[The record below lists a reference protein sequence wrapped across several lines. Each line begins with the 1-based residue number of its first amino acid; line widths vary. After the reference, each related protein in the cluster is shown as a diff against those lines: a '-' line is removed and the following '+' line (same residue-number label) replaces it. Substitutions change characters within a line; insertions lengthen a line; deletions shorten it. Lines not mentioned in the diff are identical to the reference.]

1 MDAREIEADLTEVL
15 VTEAEIQAKLA
26 ELERLV
32 TDWHGQ
38 GPLHLP
44 GQVSAS
50 RACGRLA
57 LSRQPRSSR

>member
-1 MDAREIEADLTEVL
+1 VLRRAAIDAGCPATDLDAGHV
-15 VTEAEIQAKLA
+15 A
-26 ELERLV
+26 ELDRLV

-44 GQVSAS
+44 GGVAAA